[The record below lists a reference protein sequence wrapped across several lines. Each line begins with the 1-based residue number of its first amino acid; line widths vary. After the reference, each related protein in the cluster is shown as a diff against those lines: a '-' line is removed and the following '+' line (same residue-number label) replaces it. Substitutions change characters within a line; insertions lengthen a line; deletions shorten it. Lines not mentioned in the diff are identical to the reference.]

1 MLRLRDD
8 RNSCPAICHVSFV
21 STRLAQKLI
30 LYFDCQTSGPVIS
43 YLSSSPAVFQYYF
56 TGKTLCARAD
66 KIPEL
71 SATQLV
77 LFLSIYVTRGI
88 APKLTSFV
96 NNAFGEGEAWE
107 DYIRAKG
114 KVNIEHW
121 LISKKEG
128 KECANSNSIYISFAL
143 VYPDTSGT
151 SFPSSS
157 LRILFTE
164 LPLSFIYFSRS
175 AADSHSSSKA
185 FLFFLQSLTFIF
197 FSFTLDFFFTW
208 DILSSCTS
216 PLALAISFPLSHFV
230 SQLPPSRPILQESLS
245 IFAWGQ

>member
-8 RNSCPAICHVSFV
+8 RNSCPAVCHVSFV

-43 YLSSSPAVFQYYF
+43 YLSSSPARSLSLSFAVFQYYF

-185 FLFFLQSLTFIF
+185 FLFFLQSLTFVFFLIYSRF
-197 FSFTLDFFFTW
+197 FSLETFYLPV
-208 DILSSCTS
+208 L
-216 PLALAISFPLSHFV
+216 PLS
-230 SQLPPSRPILQESLS
+230 L
-245 IFAWGQ
+245 